1 MHFKDFHFYFVFT
14 LELDV
19 SPDLSQAV
27 PGHTDVGPEVLGSNL
42 VYVENHLL
50 SVAVLIYIFRPKS
63 SSRVDWQLPVF
74 CSNLDPVVDRP
85 RRGLNFAF

>member
-1 MHFKDFHFYFVFT
+1 MKLDIGPDF
-14 LELDV
+14 
-19 SPDLSQAV
+19 PQAV
-27 PGHTDVGPEVLGSNL
+27 PGDAGIRPEVLGPDL
-42 VYVENHLL
+42 IYVKNHLL